1 MKIKDLQNRDFAEV
15 MLGKTLA
22 KIFESGPVDATDYEI
37 LSYISIF
44 HSDLIEQHIDDIILY
59 MGLFYKSINYPES
72 LQGCVQEMFL
82 ECIAEHYG
90 EKYTPVQ
97 TSILNNSEGNKIFS
111 FSAPTSTGKSHV
123 LFSIIEKSEHDVVVV
138 VPSRALINEYYLR
151 LCEEIPD
158 KSINILT
165 YVDKINTAKCR
176 RNIFV
181 LTPER
186 CKDLFRQKELFTID
200 VILFDEAQ
208 LTDEKGRRGLYFDAI
223 VRRCNR
229 ELPDSKIIFAHPFV
243 SNPEAQITKNALPK
257 EQSISQVY
265 DQRNVGQIFMC
276 ERPDGSFRYFG
287 SEVATF
293 GCSQLTCDNDPI
305 EECIKAKGSVLF
317 YVSKNSII
325 SNAYLNVFCK
335 YIDLCQEI
343 TDNPELAEIIKEL
356 SDFTGGETIAYKNY
370 YSQMLDLL
378 KRGIVIHHGSL
389 PLKARMLVE
398 KFTRKHFCRICFATS
413 TLEQG
418 INMPFDIVYIDRL
431 ENSKHLAVKNLIGR
445 AGRSS
450 QERRIDY
457 GIVIIASSK
466 VSKFRDVLKQP
477 SSLNEQSQLDD
488 DGELNEDDNDFKDA
502 ILNDTFSDQ
511 FNLTQNQIAKLSDT
525 ALNDIIK
532 CVLDR
537 LFNNIDEKGSVNLSK
552 EDRKAVVEAFHQLY
566 SNYLERPLQQGE
578 KSILTT
584 AFNIM
589 IWRIQGRTFSTI
601 CHSRYAYVS
610 CEKERVKLEKL
621 GHTTDELTARFSQ
634 KYQELP
640 NNKLFKP
647 IPLFSKGLKAK
658 DVDYDIITYD
668 TYDYLD
674 KLIGLY
680 LVDIFYAA
688 FIKYN
693 ERCQDERAV
702 KMANLIKFGTYNP
715 KYIWMLRYGMSFE
728 DIEVLEDYIESIDE
742 QGIIVNQAFANLPEK
757 TRGCIKRFVD

>member
-1 MKIKDLQNRDFAEV
+1 M
-15 MLGKTLA
+15 
-22 KIFESGPVDATDYEI
+22 
-37 LSYISIF
+37 
-44 HSDLIEQHIDDIILY
+44 
-59 MGLFYKSINYPES
+59 
-72 LQGCVQEMFL
+72 
-82 ECIAEHYG
+82 
-90 EKYTPVQ
+90 
-97 TSILNNSEGNKIFS
+97 
-111 FSAPTSTGKSHV
+111 
-123 LFSIIEKSEHDVVVV
+123 LFSIIEKSDHDVVVV
-138 VPSRALINEYYLR
+138 VPSRSLINEYYLR

-186 CKDLFRQKELFTID
+186 CKGLFRQKELFTID

-276 ERPDGSFRYFG
+276 ERPDGSFHYFG

-293 GCSQLTCDNDPI
+293 GSSQLTCDYDPI
-305 EECIKAKGSVLF
+305 GECIKAKGSVLF

-325 SNAYLNVFCK
+325 SNAYLNVFSK

-343 TDNPELAEIIKEL
+343 TDAPELAEIIKEL
-356 SDFTGGETIAYKNY
+356 RDFTGGETIAYKNY

-431 ENSKHLAVKNLIGR
+431 ESSKHLTVKNLIGR

-450 QERRIDY
+450 HERRIDY

-466 VSKFRDVLKQP
+466 VSKFRDALKQP
-477 SSLNEQSQLDD
+477 SCLKEQSQLDD
-488 DGELNEDDNDFKDA
+488 EGELNEDDNDFKDA
-502 ILNDTFSDQ
+502 ILHDTFSDQ

-537 LFNNIDEKGSVNLSK
+537 LFNNIDENGNVNLSK

-601 CHSRYAYVS
+601 CHSRYAYIS
-610 CEKERVKLEKL
+610 REK
-621 GHTTDELTARFSQ
+621 
-634 KYQELP
+634 
-640 NNKLFKP
+640 N
-647 IPLFSKGLKAK
+647 
-658 DVDYDIITYD
+658 
-668 TYDYLD
+668 
-674 KLIGLY
+674 
-680 LVDIFYAA
+680 
-688 FIKYN
+688 
-693 ERCQDERAV
+693 
-702 KMANLIKFGTYNP
+702 
-715 KYIWMLRYGMSFE
+715 
-728 DIEVLEDYIESIDE
+728 VL
-742 QGIIVNQAFANLPEK
+742 N
-757 TRGCIKRFVD
+757 